1 MAGNMMVEAKH
12 VTLESLSRKM
22 EFVVDASSLILA
34 AVLIIVGVMILGAT
48 VQDLLHLSSGT
59 LHDTR
64 AVVLNVLNIL
74 VIMELIRMFLK
85 MEVKQYFQVTIL
97 IDAGLVFVVR
107 EILVTLYDNAQDHLA
122 GQLMVFM
129 VFCAARLAL
138 GWAGRRK
145 PDAEAP
151 KAVR

>member
-1 MAGNMMVEAKH
+1 MAENVVEAKH
-12 VTLESLSRKM
+12 ITLESLSRKI
-22 EFVVDASSLILA
+22 EFVVDSSSLILA
-34 AVLIIVGVMILGAT
+34 AVLIIVAVMILGAT
-48 VQDLLHLSSGT
+48 VQDLLHLNRGT

-85 MEVKQYFQVTIL
+85 MEVKHSFQVTIL

-107 EILVTLYDNAQDHLA
+107 EILVTLYDNAQSHLA
-122 GQLMVFM
+122 GQLMVFI

-138 GWAGRRK
+138 GWAGQRK
-145 PDAEAP
+145 TERSTP
-151 KAVR
+151 RTGG